1 MDNKIQGE
9 YAMKAGTPQPIFM
22 KAIEIFRNQEIDV
35 RKVETNPAYTRT
47 PWLVDENET
56 IDLTMCAI
64 PKGASKERIKA
75 EFKSLMAD
83 KYEEYDQICSDGSL
97 KDDKVGLGIVTNNQI
112 IKKRI
117 KIQCR
122 RANDHNGN
130 GKFNTNEQTDDHSHG
145 PGTRKQG
152 ISGD

>member
-1 MDNKIQGE
+1 MDNKIQSE
-9 YAMKAGTPQPIFM
+9 YAMKAGTPQLIFM
-22 KAIEIFRNQEIDV
+22 KAIEIFGNQEIDV
-35 RKVETNPAYTRT
+35 HKLKPTQPILDYH
-47 PWLVDENET
+47 DENEP

-75 EFKSLMAD
+75 EFQSFMAD

-117 KIQCR
+117 NLQCR
-122 RANDHNGN
+122 TANDHNGN